1 MLGLNNIIIFVHF
14 SVSQKKEAKTVPVI
28 NAFQSSLKDFEE
40 ELSIRNL
47 SPHTVRSYLTA
58 VRQLFGRQGELTE
71 SSLAAYK
78 LFLMENYKAR
88 TVNQRI
94 RAINCY
100 LEFRNLSHLKLH
112 MIHIQHNSCLDRM
125 VSRGD
130 YEYLTRRLWED
141 EKYSYYFLVRL
152 LAATGVRVGELVKFT
167 VEDAALGYK
176 DILAKGN
183 KVRRVYIPSAL
194 SAQIMRWL
202 KKNGRKRGP
211 LFLNQRKSP
220 LSPGGIRY
228 QFKAFAYRYHL
239 DPAVMHPHAFRHL
252 FAKNFLENNGDLSLL
267 SDLLGH
273 ENIETTRIYLKR
285 TCMEQQQIVDQVI
298 HW

>member
-1 MLGLNNIIIFVHF
+1 M
-14 SVSQKKEAKTVPVI
+14 PVI

-125 VSRGD
+125 VSRGG
-130 YEYLTRRLWED
+130 L
-141 EKYSYYFLVRL
+141 
-152 LAATGVRVGELVKFT
+152 
-167 VEDAALGYK
+167 
-176 DILAKGN
+176 
-183 KVRRVYIPSAL
+183 
-194 SAQIMRWL
+194 
-202 KKNGRKRGP
+202 
-211 LFLNQRKSP
+211 
-220 LSPGGIRY
+220 
-228 QFKAFAYRYHL
+228 
-239 DPAVMHPHAFRHL
+239 
-252 FAKNFLENNGDLSLL
+252 
-267 SDLLGH
+267 
-273 ENIETTRIYLKR
+273 
-285 TCMEQQQIVDQVI
+285 
-298 HW
+298 